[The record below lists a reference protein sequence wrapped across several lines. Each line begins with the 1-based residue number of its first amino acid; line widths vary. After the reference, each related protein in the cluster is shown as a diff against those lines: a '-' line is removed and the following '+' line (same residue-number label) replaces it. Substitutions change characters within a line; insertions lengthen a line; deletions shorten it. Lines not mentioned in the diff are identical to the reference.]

1 MNMQG
6 WKNLSLMAVIGLFV
20 ATGAL
25 ACGEMDEQHNQQQN
39 NDENND
45 TQNNDTQN
53 NDENNDTQ
61 NNDENNDTENQI
73 DPDDYIIEV
82 AGTWETVGE
91 FEDTVTI
98 TDDVW
103 DSEAWIERHVSS
115 FDNVDEWV
123 VVHTPEDA
131 DDDGADTY
139 SRIVWTDFD
148 GDSFF
153 YCEDAFFQ
161 DSMEDAR
168 DAESGADADDLDEG
182 CGEGNPWSE
191 LTRQ

>member
-6 WKNLSLMAVIGLFV
+6 WKNLSLIAVIGLFV

-25 ACGEMDEQHNQQQN
+25 ACGEMDEQQNQQQN
-39 NDENND
+39 NDE
-45 TQNNDTQN
+45 QN
-53 NDENNDTQ
+53 NDEQ
-61 NNDENNDTENQI
+61 NNDTENHV

-91 FEDTVTI
+91 FEDTLTI

-103 DSEAWIERHVSS
+103 DSEAWIERHVIS

-123 VVHTPEDA
+123 VVQTPEDA
-131 DDDGADTY
+131 DDDGAGTY
-139 SRIVWTDFD
+139 SRIVWADFD
-148 GDSFF
+148 DDSFF

-161 DSMEDAR
+161 DSEEDAQ
-168 DAESGADADDLDEG
+168 DAESDADADDLDEG
-182 CGEGNPWSE
+182 CGDGNSWSE
-191 LTRQ
+191 VTRK